1 MPRRKLTQWFKDS
14 RSSKIKIAHARK
26 NKLWKK
32 LKASVLLLQRANKE
46 RVLDSKNGR
55 GVQVL
60 ESLEEINLVRA
71 DGRYLVQPPLVGRN
85 AADLQSSLD
94 GRGYSTVILC
104 REPKTQLGF
113 CPIVTL
119 GETTTVRSQVE
130 EPADPYKPT
139 AKWFD
144 FAVDELGRA
153 VVEKVDTLATY
164 DRKLDYLLGHLG
176 AVPAC
181 DGLYCAI
188 LEICDALIEASE

>member
-1 MPRRKLTQWFKDS
+1 LSPSEKP
-14 RSSKIKIAHARK
+14 
-26 NKLWKK
+26 
-32 LKASVLLLQRANKE
+32 LLFEA
-46 RVLDSKNGR
+46 
-55 GVQVL
+55 
-60 ESLEEINLVRA
+60 
-71 DGRYLVQPPLVGRN
+71 
-85 AADLQSSLD
+85 
-94 GRGYSTVILC
+94 
-104 REPKTQLGF
+104 
-113 CPIVTL
+113 
-119 GETTTVRSQVE
+119 
-130 EPADPYKPT
+130 KPT